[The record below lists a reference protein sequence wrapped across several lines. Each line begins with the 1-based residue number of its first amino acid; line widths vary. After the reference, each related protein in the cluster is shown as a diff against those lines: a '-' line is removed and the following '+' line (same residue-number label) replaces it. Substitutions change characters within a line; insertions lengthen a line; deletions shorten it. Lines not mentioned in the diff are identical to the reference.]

1 MTETAAPTKPKDR
14 IATASD
20 DDDATLVARVA
31 DGDRGAFELLYRRHE
46 TPLFRTA
53 LALTRDRG
61 TAEELLQE
69 AFLRAFRHMGRVRL
83 SPGASLR
90 PWLHRILINLTYDW
104 SARQKTAAGS
114 LDRVVERLN
123 PAPGATPEGQAE
135 QREIQRVVADAIGE
149 LPFKQRSV
157 IVLFYLHDM
166 DLHEIAA
173 TLNVPPGTVK
183 SRLYYGRARL
193 RKQLEADSR
202 LPANTVV
209 RYVSA

>member
-1 MTETAAPTKPKDR
+1 MTATVAPAKHERSAVD
-14 IATASD
+14 ATV
-20 DDDATLVARVA
+20 DDASLVARVA
-31 DGDRGAFELLYRRHE
+31 DGDRGAFEVLYKRHH

-69 AFLRAFRHMGRVRL
+69 AFLRAYRHMGRVEL
-83 SPGASLR
+83 APDASLR

-114 LDRVVERLN
+114 FDRVVERLS
-123 PAPGATPEGQAE
+123 PSPGLTPEGRAE
-135 QREIQRVVADAIGE
+135 QREIQRVVADAIAE
-149 LPFKQRSV
+149 LPFKQRAV
-157 IVLFYLHDM
+157 VVLFYLHDM

-193 RKQLEADSR
+193 RKRLEADSR
-202 LPANTVV
+202 LPASAVM

>member
-1 MTETAAPTKPKDR
+1 MKVTVAPTKPTSNR
-14 IATASD
+14 ASPTD
-20 DDDATLVARVA
+20 VDDATLVTRVA
-31 DGDRGAFELLYRRHE
+31 GGDRAAFEVLYRRHE

-69 AFLRAFRHMGRVRL
+69 AFLRAYRYIGRVQL
-83 SPGASLR
+83 SPEASLR

-104 SARQKTAAGS
+104 SARQRTASGS
-114 LDRVVERLN
+114 LDRVVERLSA
-123 PAPGATPEGQAE
+123 APGMTPEGHAE
-135 QREIQRVVADAIGE
+135 RRETQRVVADAIDE
-149 LPFKQRSV
+149 LPFKQRAV
-157 IVLFYLHDM
+157 VVLFYLHDM

-193 RKQLEADSR
+193 RKQLEADAR
-202 LPANTVV
+202 LPASTAV
-209 RYVSA
+209 RYASA